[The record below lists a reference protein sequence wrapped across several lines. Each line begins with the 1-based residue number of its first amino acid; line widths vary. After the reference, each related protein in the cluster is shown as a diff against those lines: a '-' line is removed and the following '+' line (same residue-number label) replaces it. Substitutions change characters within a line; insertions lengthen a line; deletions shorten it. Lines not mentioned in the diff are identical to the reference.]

1 MLKIFV
7 RFLTSMILIAA
18 IYLIYINSKY
28 TSFQQLNEK
37 EVISVRLQNLPEI
50 ILPLKEEVVGYQ
62 YELLKGFLNTFN
74 KKNIKSGFINND
86 IEVFYEMELCDRC
99 VIVKKQDLLLVS
111 NNHDTKDNQIELLN
125 IYNNIKFN
133 EIIKKKFKIKFID
146 NNLDDHISNLSDNLI
161 SYTIL
166 TRSSYLFY
174 KKYYPNLNIV
184 NKIGTINLIWK
195 FPYDDGS
202 ITKAFS
208 NYLESDNGIA
218 NKQRL
223 NNKYYSRDTISSYI
237 FIGSRI
243 FISDMVTKLP
253 EFEDIFKKNGIKYGI
268 DWKLLAA
275 ISYQE
280 SKWNNNS
287 ISPTGVRG
295 LMMLTETTAEM
306 LNVDRLNINESI
318 DGGAR
323 YFATLKNRFSE
334 YNEETQLNLALASY
348 NVGPGHIE
356 DVITIS
362 KEDNVNI
369 NEWQNLKKY
378 LFKLNKKEFYK
389 KMKYGYARG
398 WEAVQYV
405 ENVKQYYDILLFL
418 EDKDDKID
426 NNILYEAPRTL

>member
-37 EVISVRLQNLPEI
+37 EVISVKLQNLPEI

-86 IEVFYEMELCDRC
+86 IEVFYEMELCDKC

-133 EIIKKKFKIKFID
+133 EIIKQKFKIKFID
-146 NNLDDHISNLSDNLI
+146 NNLDDHISNLSNNLI

-195 FPYDDGS
+195 FPSDDGS
-202 ITKAFS
+202 IAKAFS
-208 NYLESDNGIA
+208 NYLESDNGSK
-218 NKQRL
+218 NRQRL

-243 FISDMVTKLP
+243 FVSDMVTKLP
-253 EFEDIFKKNGIKYGI
+253 EFEDKFKKYGIKYGI

-295 LMMLTETTAEM
+295 LMMLTESTAEM
-306 LNVDRLNINESI
+306 LNVDRLNVNESI

-323 YFATLKNRFSE
+323 YIANLKNRFSE
-334 YNEETQLNLALASY
+334 YNEDTQLKLALASY

-356 DVITIS
+356 DVITLS
-362 KEDNVNI
+362 KKDNVNI

-389 KMKYGYARG
+389 EMKYGYARG

-418 EDKDDKID
+418 EGKDEDID
-426 NNILYEAPRTL
+426 NNKLYEAPRTL